1 MGVVIFFYRL
11 GAPGLMDPDEGRYAE
26 IAREIMASGDWLI
39 PHLNHLPYLEK
50 PPLVYWLTA
59 LSFRGLGDTELAAR
73 LPAAVSALAGVFLAY
88 GLGRA
93 FWGPVAGFLGAV
105 VLATC
110 PGYVAL
116 GRILTLDMTF
126 TLFLSLGV
134 GLGYLALS
142 RGRPRLWLWAYG
154 ALGLAVLT
162 KGPSA
167 VVLAGLIWLA
177 WVLYRRLPLKSLVS
191 PGGWLILAA
200 VSLPWFAW
208 VELRYPDF
216 FRFFILE
223 HHLGRFLTPAMHP
236 EPVYYYVAV
245 ILGLMLPWSFL
256 LPWVLVP
263 RGRLKEP
270 NPHRPFLL
278 IWAATI
284 LVLFSLSRGKLVPYI
299 LPALLPLALLLGED
313 LAVLLGQWRFAE
325 DRGLKFSLLAWAV
338 AGLGLA
344 VLYFWPPAALSRELA
359 RAAGFSPFLPLGLLV
374 FALTPLAALLWR
386 QVGVMFLGALLL
398 STLVPLGV
406 ETVSLQRSPRELGRV
421 LRANWQPGGALVGVY
436 LYSQGMSFYSGRI
449 FHLLDFKTELDFG
462 RRLAPGNGLFFANYQ
477 EMAAFAE
484 SRPRT
489 FFYLK
494 VHDLPGLEEAF
505 PGKLHLLA
513 RHKDCILLYYKGQ

>member
-1 MGVVIFFYRL
+1 MWALDNLGNGIEPPKKAEWPFLLGLALMGAVIFFYRL

-26 IAREIMASGDWLI
+26 IAREIMARGDWLI

-154 ALGLAVLT
+154 ALALAVLT

-167 VVLAGLIWLA
+167 VVLGGLVWLLWA
-177 WVLYRRLPLKSLVS
+177 LYQRLPLKSLVS

-208 VELRYPDF
+208 VE
-216 FRFFILE
+216 
-223 HHLGRFLTPAMHP
+223 
-236 EPVYYYVAV
+236 VA
-245 ILGLMLPWSFL
+245 
-256 LPWVLVP
+256 
-263 RGRLKEP
+263 
-270 NPHRPFLL
+270 
-278 IWAATI
+278 
-284 LVLFSLSRGKLVPYI
+284 
-299 LPALLPLALLLGED
+299 
-313 LAVLLGQWRFAE
+313 
-325 DRGLKFSLLAWAV
+325 
-338 AGLGLA
+338 
-344 VLYFWPPAALSRELA
+344 
-359 RAAGFSPFLPLGLLV
+359 
-374 FALTPLAALLWR
+374 
-386 QVGVMFLGALLL
+386 
-398 STLVPLGV
+398 
-406 ETVSLQRSPRELGRV
+406 
-421 LRANWQPGGALVGVY
+421 
-436 LYSQGMSFYSGRI
+436 
-449 FHLLDFKTELDFG
+449 
-462 RRLAPGNGLFFANYQ
+462 
-477 EMAAFAE
+477 
-484 SRPRT
+484 
-489 FFYLK
+489 
-494 VHDLPGLEEAF
+494 LPGLF
-505 PGKLHLLA
+505 PVLHPGAPPGTVSHPGHASRAGLLLRGGHPGA
-513 RHKDCILLYYKGQ
+513 HVALELSPALGPGSPGAA